1 MNKKVHF
8 FQVLGDVRQ
17 YRNIEFVIPKNEIE
31 EFRFRAKLS
40 VFALKEKFIN
50 ENYQTNITLFIPES
64 LAEIDQNNER
74 EIENLLNNNNLFIEK
89 ILQLPMANNIN
100 LSDCNLEII
109 PAKGFYIY
117 QYNSSVQ
124 NIIYSIFI
132 YLIQNVKEDENIYI
146 DISSGQNI
154 YNIALVEAVRR
165 YLTYLQL
172 KNILNNSQ
180 TGFSETNII
189 FYPPIT
195 KEIKPIKIE
204 YYKISAKAFFSLP
217 IKSFDDKNILT
228 NNEPLFKFITN
239 KFGATAEL
247 LDEFI
252 DIKRRINTIL
262 GNLETAFNSILKNIP
277 LAFYNSELISL
288 DECIEILE
296 KDFIKFLNEITK
308 KELIPNNNIYIIDRP
323 EINIII
329 ISNIFF
335 AFSLYKSFQQFKNK
349 LSKIGTME
357 DIKTNFLDLYENQNL
372 NLVTNKFFL
381 ERDLADIED
390 LCNSE
395 EFKGEKLLKELKE
408 QGGSSD
414 IKRNFFAHS
423 GFISDWTY
431 VRKENNQIY
440 LRWEPSQLN
449 RIKDL
454 INKN

>member
-1 MNKKVHF
+1 M
-8 FQVLGDVRQ
+8 
-17 YRNIEFVIPKNEIE
+17 
-31 EFRFRAKLS
+31 
-40 VFALKEKFIN
+40 
-50 ENYQTNITLFIPES
+50 
-64 LAEIDQNNER
+64 
-74 EIENLLNNNNLFIEK
+74 
-89 ILQLPMANNIN
+89 
-100 LSDCNLEII
+100 
-109 PAKGFYIY
+109 
-117 QYNSSVQ
+117 
-124 NIIYSIFI
+124 
-132 YLIQNVKEDENIYI
+132 
-146 DISSGQNI
+146 
-154 YNIALVEAVRR
+154 
-165 YLTYLQL
+165 
-172 KNILNNSQ
+172 
-180 TGFSETNII
+180 
-189 FYPPIT
+189 
-195 KEIKPIKIE
+195 
-204 YYKISAKAFFSLP
+204 
-217 IKSFDDKNILT
+217 
-228 NNEPLFKFITN
+228 
-239 KFGATAEL
+239 
-247 LDEFI
+247 
-252 DIKRRINTIL
+252 